1 MGSQAA
7 IPMSTSA
14 DSVNP
19 LLSTFLCDSAPGR
32 ALREALIAFAADRGL
47 AADALTLGDALRL
60 LQPTPCSVPG
70 LRDAMRAR
78 GWTQT
83 AAATELG
90 FTQAQLSRWLRG
102 QASPSVGSARKIAA
116 KLGMSLIELLGDA
129 EPAAPDT
136 VDAPNSAAG
145 DKSELSP
152 RERAALDHQR
162 VVANALQMQMTAR
175 PAIVATRAKPP
186 DQAEVDRIVSAMQ
199 SLR

>member
-102 QASPSVGSARKIAA
+102 QASPSVGSARRIAA
-116 KLGMSLIELLGDA
+116 TLGMSLVELLG
-129 EPAAPDT
+129 EAAPSVLPLQEGFLQPTTPEAQQRLAD
-136 VDAPNSAAG
+136 
-145 DKSELSP
+145 LSL
-152 RERAALDHQR
+152 R
-162 VVANALQMQMTAR
+162 
-175 PAIVATRAKPP
+175 ISATRDAST
-186 DQAEVDRIVSAMQ
+186 RG
-199 SLR
+199 